1 VKEMEFGIK
10 NKAVIV
16 TASSKGL
23 GKATALE
30 LAKEGARVL
39 ISSRNEEELQKTASE
54 IIELSGNQ
62 HVYYTTC
69 DMTKP
74 EDIRSLV
81 KTAVT
86 KLGGVDILVNNTGGP
101 PAGGFQ
107 QFNDD
112 DWQYAFELNLLS
124 YIRTIRE
131 VIPHMRNRN
140 GGRIVNIAS
149 SSIKQSIDG
158 LILSNTFRTGM
169 VGLSKSLSRELA
181 GEHILINTVGPGRI
195 ATERVAQLDQIN
207 AEKQNLSVEELK
219 SMSEKS
225 IPIGRYG
232 EPDEFARVIAFL
244 VSDANTYLTGQSL
257 VVDGGM
263 VTAL

>member
-1 VKEMEFGIK
+1 MDFGLK

-30 LAKEGARVL
+30 LAKEGAHVL
-39 ISSRNEEELQKTASE
+39 ISSRNEEELQSTAKE
-54 IIELSGNQ
+54 IIELSGNHQ
-62 HVYYTTC
+62 VYFAPC

-74 EDIRSLV
+74 EDIQELV
-81 KTAVT
+81 ETAVN

-107 QFNDD
+107 QFDD
-112 DWQYAFELNLLS
+112 EDWQYAFELNLLS

-131 VIPHMRNRN
+131 VIPHMKKNK

-149 SSIKQSIDG
+149 SSTKQAIDG
-158 LILSNTFRTGM
+158 LILSNTFRTGI

-181 GEHILINTVGPGRI
+181 QDHILINTVGPGRI
-195 ATERVAQLDQIN
+195 ATERVAQLDQLN
-207 AEKQNLSVEELK
+207 ADKHNVPLEEFKKQ
-219 SMSEKS
+219 SEKA
-225 IPIGRYG
+225 IPMGRYG
-232 EPDEFARVIAFL
+232 EPEEFARAIAFL

-257 VVDGGM
+257 VVDGGL

>member
-1 VKEMEFGIK
+1 MDFGLK
-10 NKAVIV
+10 DKAVIV

-39 ISSRNEEELQKTASE
+39 ISSRNEDELQKAASE
-54 IIELSGNQ
+54 IMKLSDNQ
-62 HVYYTTC
+62 HIHYMTC

-74 EDIRSLV
+74 EEIRSLV
-81 KTAVT
+81 ETAVT

-107 QFNDD
+107 EFDDD

-131 VIPHMRNRN
+131 VIPHMKKVN

-149 SSIKQSIDG
+149 SSTKQSIDG

-181 GEHILINTVGPGRI
+181 QDQILINTVGPGRI
-195 ATERVAQLDQIN
+195 ATDRVAELDQLN
-207 AEKQNLSVEELK
+207 AEKRNISSEELK
-219 SMSEKS
+219 SMSEKA

-232 EPDEFARVIAFL
+232 EPDEFAKVIAFL

>member
-1 VKEMEFGIK
+1 MDFGLK
-10 NKAVIV
+10 DKAVIV

-23 GKATALE
+23 RKATALE

-39 ISSRNEEELQKTASE
+39 ISSRNEEELQKTANE
-54 IIELSGNQ
+54 ITDVTGNQ
-62 HVYYTTC
+62 HIHYTTC
-69 DMTKP
+69 DMTNP
-74 EDIRSLV
+74 DDIRSLV
-81 KTAVT
+81 ETAAS

-107 QFNDD
+107 KFEDD

-131 VIPHMRNRN
+131 VIPHMKRNN

-149 SSIKQSIDG
+149 SSTKQAIDG

-181 GEHILINTVGPGRI
+181 QDHILINTVGPGRI
-195 ATERVAQLDQIN
+195 ATDRVAELDQLN
-207 AEKQNLSVEELK
+207 AEKRNMTVDELR
-219 SMSEKS
+219 SMSEKA

-232 EPDEFARVIAFL
+232 EPDEFAKVIAFL

>member
-1 VKEMEFGIK
+1 MNLGLSD
-10 NKAVIV
+10 KAVIV

-39 ISSRNEEELQKTASE
+39 ISSRNSDELQKTAKE
-54 IIELSGNQ
+54 IIDETGNE
-62 HVYYTTC
+62 HVYYMVC
-69 DMTKP
+69 DMTKL
-74 EDIRSLV
+74 EDIKSLV
-81 KTAVT
+81 ETAKE
-86 KLGGVDILVNNTGGP
+86 KLGGVDVLVNNTGGP
-101 PAGGFQ
+101 PAGGFD
-107 QFNDD
+107 QFEDE

-131 VIPHMRNRN
+131 VLPLMKQNSH
-140 GGRIVNIAS
+140 GRIINIAS
-149 SSIKQSIDG
+149 SSTKQAIDG

-181 GEHILINTVGPGRI
+181 ADNILINTVGPGRI
-195 ATERVAQLDQIN
+195 ATERVAQLDQLQ
-207 AEKQNLSVEELK
+207 AEKRNIPIEEFK
-219 SMSEKS
+219 KMSEQA
-225 IPIGRYG
+225 IPMGRYG
-232 EPDEFARVIAFL
+232 EPEEFAKVIAFL
-244 VSDANTYLTGQSL
+244 ASSANTYLTGQSL

>member
-1 VKEMEFGIK
+1 MDFGLK

-30 LAKEGARVL
+30 LAKEGAHVL
-39 ISSRNEEELQKTASE
+39 ISSRNEEELQSTAKE
-54 IIELSGNQ
+54 IIELSGNHQ
-62 HVYYTTC
+62 VYFATC

-74 EDIRSLV
+74 EDIQALV
-81 KTAVT
+81 ETAVN

-107 QFNDD
+107 QFDD
-112 DWQYAFELNLLS
+112 EDWQYAFELNLLS

-131 VIPHMRNRN
+131 VIPHMKKNK

-149 SSIKQSIDG
+149 SSTKQAIDG
-158 LILSNTFRTGM
+158 LILSNTFRTGI

-181 GEHILINTVGPGRI
+181 QDHILINTVGPGRI
-195 ATERVAQLDQIN
+195 ATERVAQLDQLN
-207 AEKQNLSVEELK
+207 ADKQNISIEEFK
-219 SMSEKS
+219 KQSEKA
-225 IPIGRYG
+225 IPMGRYG
-232 EPDEFARVIAFL
+232 EPEEFARAITFL

-257 VVDGGM
+257 VVDGGL

>member
-1 VKEMEFGIK
+1 MNFGLK
-10 NKAVIV
+10 DKAVIV

-39 ISSRNEEELQKTASE
+39 ISSRHEEELQKAANE
-54 IIELSGNQ
+54 IMKLSDNQ
-62 HVYYTTC
+62 HIYYTTC

-81 KTAVT
+81 ETAVM
-86 KLGGVDILVNNTGGP
+86 KMGGVDILVNNTGGP

-107 QFNDD
+107 EFDD
-112 DWQYAFELNLLS
+112 ADWQYAFELNLLS

-131 VIPHMRNRN
+131 VIPHMKKKK

-149 SSIKQSIDG
+149 SSTKQSIDG

-181 GEHILINTVGPGRI
+181 QDQILINTVGPGRI
-195 ATERVAQLDQIN
+195 ATDRVAELDQLN
-207 AEKQNLSVEELK
+207 AEKRNIPVEELK
-219 SMSEKS
+219 SMSEKA

>member
-1 VKEMEFGIK
+1 MDFGLK

-30 LAKEGARVL
+30 LAKEGAHVL
-39 ISSRNEEELQKTASE
+39 ISSRNEEELRSTANE

-62 HVYYTTC
+62 HVYFATC
-69 DMTKP
+69 DMTKA
-74 EDIRSLV
+74 EDIQALV
-81 KTAVT
+81 ETAVN

-107 QFNDD
+107 QFDD
-112 DWQYAFELNLLS
+112 EDWQYAFELNLLS

-131 VIPHMRNRN
+131 VIPHMKKNK

-149 SSIKQSIDG
+149 SSTKQAIDG
-158 LILSNTFRTGM
+158 LILSNTFRTGI

-181 GEHILINTVGPGRI
+181 QDHILINTVGPGRI

-207 AEKQNLSVEELK
+207 ADKQNIPVEELK
-219 SMSEKS
+219 DMSEKA

-232 EPDEFARVIAFL
+232 EPGEFAQVITFL

-257 VVDGGM
+257 VVDGGL

>member
-1 VKEMEFGIK
+1 MNFGLK
-10 NKAVIV
+10 DKAVIV

-54 IIELSGNQ
+54 IIKLTDNQ
-62 HVYYTTC
+62 HIHYKTC

-81 KTAVT
+81 ETAVT

-101 PAGGFQ
+101 PSGGFQ
-107 QFNDD
+107 EFDDD

-131 VIPHMRNRN
+131 VIPHMKKKN

-149 SSIKQSIDG
+149 SSTKQSIDG

-181 GEHILINTVGPGRI
+181 QDQILINTVGPGRI
-195 ATERVAQLDQIN
+195 ATDRVAELDQLN
-207 AEKQNLSVEELK
+207 AEKRNISVDELK
-219 SMSEKS
+219 SMSEKA

-232 EPDEFARVIAFL
+232 EPEEFAKVIAFL
-244 VSDANTYLTGQSL
+244 VSEANTYLTGQSL

>member
-1 VKEMEFGIK
+1 MDFGLK

-30 LAKEGARVL
+30 LAKEGAHVL
-39 ISSRNEEELQKTASE
+39 ISSRNEEELRSTAKE
-54 IIELSGNQ
+54 IIELSGN
-62 HVYYTTC
+62 HEVYFTTC
-69 DMTKP
+69 DMTKA
-74 EDIRSLV
+74 EDIQALV
-81 KTAVT
+81 ETAVN

-107 QFNDD
+107 QFDD
-112 DWQYAFELNLLS
+112 EDWQYAFELNLLS

-131 VIPHMRNRN
+131 VIPHMKKNK

-149 SSIKQSIDG
+149 SSTKQAIDG
-158 LILSNTFRTGM
+158 LILSNTFRTGI

-181 GEHILINTVGPGRI
+181 QDHILINTVGPGRI
-195 ATERVAQLDQIN
+195 ATERVAQLDQIH
-207 AEKQNLSVEELK
+207 AEKQNIPVEELK
-219 SMSEKS
+219 DMSEKA

-232 EPDEFARVIAFL
+232 EPEEFARVITFL

-257 VVDGGM
+257 VVDGGL

>member
-1 VKEMEFGIK
+1 MDFGLK

-30 LAKEGARVL
+30 LAKEGAHVL
-39 ISSRNEEELQKTASE
+39 ISSRNEEELQSTAKE
-54 IIELSGNQ
+54 IIKLSGNHQ
-62 HVYYTTC
+62 VYFATC

-74 EDIRSLV
+74 ADIQALV
-81 KTAVT
+81 ETGVN

-107 QFNDD
+107 QFDD
-112 DWQYAFELNLLS
+112 EDWQYAFELNLLS

-131 VIPHMRNRN
+131 VIPHMKKNK

-149 SSIKQSIDG
+149 SSTKQAIDG
-158 LILSNTFRTGM
+158 LILSNTFRTGI

-181 GEHILINTVGPGRI
+181 QDHILINTVGPGRI
-195 ATERVAQLDQIN
+195 ATERVAQLDQLN
-207 AEKQNLSVEELK
+207 ADKQNISIEEFK
-219 SMSEKS
+219 KQSEKA
-225 IPIGRYG
+225 IPMGRYG
-232 EPDEFARVIAFL
+232 EPEEFARAITFL

-257 VVDGGM
+257 VVDGGL

>member
-1 VKEMEFGIK
+1 MDFGLK

-30 LAKEGARVL
+30 LAKEGAHVL
-39 ISSRNEEELQKTASE
+39 ISSRNEEELRSTAKE
-54 IIELSGNQ
+54 IIELSGN
-62 HVYYTTC
+62 HEVYFTTC
-69 DMTKP
+69 DMTKA
-74 EDIRSLV
+74 EDIQALV
-81 KTAVT
+81 ETAVN

-107 QFNDD
+107 QFDD
-112 DWQYAFELNLLS
+112 EDWQYAFELNLLS

-131 VIPHMRNRN
+131 VIPHMKKNK

-149 SSIKQSIDG
+149 SSTKQAIDG
-158 LILSNTFRTGM
+158 LILSNTFRTGI

-181 GEHILINTVGPGRI
+181 QDHILINTVGPGRI
-195 ATERVAQLDQIN
+195 ATERVAQLDQIH
-207 AEKQNLSVEELK
+207 AEKQNIPVEVLK
-219 SMSEKS
+219 DMSEKA

-232 EPDEFARVIAFL
+232 EPEEFARVITFL

-257 VVDGGM
+257 VVDGGL

>member
-1 VKEMEFGIK
+1 MDFGLK

-30 LAKEGARVL
+30 LAKEGAHVL
-39 ISSRNEEELQKTASE
+39 ISSRNEEELRSTAKEISE
-54 IIELSGNQ
+54 LAGN
-62 HVYYTTC
+62 HEVYFTTC
-69 DMTKP
+69 DMTKA
-74 EDIRSLV
+74 EDIQALV
-81 KTAVT
+81 ETAVN

-107 QFNDD
+107 QFDD
-112 DWQYAFELNLLS
+112 EDWQYAFELNLLS

-131 VIPHMRNRN
+131 VIPHMKKNK

-149 SSIKQSIDG
+149 SSTKQAIDG
-158 LILSNTFRTGM
+158 LILSNTFRTGI

-181 GEHILINTVGPGRI
+181 QDHILINTVGPGRI
-195 ATERVAQLDQIN
+195 ATERVAQLDQIH
-207 AEKQNLSVEELK
+207 AEKQNIPVEELK
-219 SMSEKS
+219 NMSEKA

-232 EPDEFARVIAFL
+232 EPEEFARVITFL

-257 VVDGGM
+257 VVDGGL

>member
-1 VKEMEFGIK
+1 MDFGLK

-30 LAKEGARVL
+30 LAKEGAHVL
-39 ISSRNEEELQKTASE
+39 ISSRNEEELRSTAKE
-54 IIELSGNQ
+54 IIELSGN
-62 HVYYTTC
+62 HEVYFITC
-69 DMTKP
+69 DMTKA
-74 EDIRSLV
+74 EDIQALV
-81 KTAVT
+81 ETAVN

-107 QFNDD
+107 QFDD
-112 DWQYAFELNLLS
+112 EDWQYAFELNLLS

-131 VIPHMRNRN
+131 VIPHMKKNK

-149 SSIKQSIDG
+149 SSTKQAIDG
-158 LILSNTFRTGM
+158 LILSNTFRTGI

-181 GEHILINTVGPGRI
+181 QDHILINTVGPGRI
-195 ATERVAQLDQIN
+195 ATERVTQLDQIQ
-207 AEKQNLSVEELK
+207 AEKQNILVEELK
-219 SMSEKS
+219 DMSEKA

-232 EPDEFARVIAFL
+232 EPEEFARVITFL

-257 VVDGGM
+257 VVDGGL